1 MSNLPT
7 FDDTA
12 AAYIDQSLLPKN
24 STPLEKLIERQAMRI
39 REIPVMFYHLIDAHT
54 CPVPFLPWLAWA
66 RRVEYWNGEWS
77 EAIKRQVI
85 KDARTFNEQRGTEST
100 LSQAMQNLGLGHKL
114 TAWHELSPKGEPFTF
129 TVGITSG
136 RVTVQQ
142 QQEIYTALNSVK
154 SARDLFSIDASV
166 VTDAQFFIA
175 GACRVGET
183 VHIATKPNL

>member
-1 MSNLPT
+1 MSDMPT

-12 AAYIDQSLLPKN
+12 AAYLDQSLLPKN
-24 STPLEKLIERQAMRI
+24 STPLEKLVERQAMRI
-39 REIPVMFYHLIDAHT
+39 RDIPVMFYQLIDADT

-77 EAIKRQVI
+77 EATKRQVV
-85 KDARTFNEQRGTEST
+85 KDARSFNEQRGTQST

-129 TVGITSG
+129 TVGITSE

-142 QQEIYTALNSVK
+142 HQEIYTALDSVK
-154 SARDLFSIDASV
+154 SARDIFSVDASIV
-166 VTDAQFFIA
+166 HDTRFFIA
-175 GACRVGET
+175 GACRTGST
-183 VHIATKPNL
+183 VYLDTKVI

>member
-1 MSNLPT
+1 MSDMPT
-7 FDDTA
+7 FDDNA
-12 AAYIDQSLLPKN
+12 AAYLDQSLLPKN
-24 STPLEKLIERQAMRI
+24 STQLEKLIERQAMRI
-39 REIPVMFYHLIDAHT
+39 REIPVTFYQLIDADT
-54 CPVPFLPWLAWA
+54 CPAAFLPWLAWA
-66 RRVEYWNGEWS
+66 RRVEYWNGDWS
-77 EAIKRQVI
+77 EPTRRQVI
-85 KDARTFNEQRGTEST
+85 KAARTFNEQRGTQST

-166 VTDAQFFIA
+166 VTTASFFIA

-183 VHIATKPNL
+183 VHLATKV